1 MRKLFSLMIICHLAI
16 SSLQGQCDCNVNRMI
31 DKIDSISNVNNILL
45 GQVIFNKSTSDLG
58 QIWSDKSEFRFD
70 GDFLVLNGVY
80 YNMNK
85 LLYFSV
91 KKKYIE
97 FVFQKL

>member
-1 MRKLFSLMIICHLAI
+1 MRKLFLIIITCLLVICSVHA
-16 SSLQGQCDCNVNRMI
+16 QCDCTVIRMI
-31 DKIDSISNVNNILL
+31 NKIDSISHVSNITI
-45 GQVIFNKSTSDLG
+45 GQVVFNKSTSDLG